1 MKVEIGALVEKDYG
15 PKVKDEVSQLDCV
28 DYVFYATGRSDD
40 LFEQKQ
46 FGNFGEAAII
56 TILVEEEHK
65 ERVFDYV
72 FELCD
77 LHMRKSGLVFMS
89 NPIVRAHI

>member
-15 PKVKDEVSQLDCV
+15 PKVKDEVSQLDGV

-65 ERVFDYV
+65 EHVFDHV

-77 LHMRKSGLVFMS
+77 LHTRKSGLVFMS

>member
-1 MKVEIGALVEKDYG
+1 MKVEIGALVERDYG
-15 PKVKDEVSQLDCV
+15 PKVKDEVLQLDGV

-65 ERVFDYV
+65 
-72 FELCD
+72 
-77 LHMRKSGLVFMS
+77 
-89 NPIVRAHI
+89 

>member
-15 PKVKDEVSQLDCV
+15 PKVKDEVLQLDGV

-65 ERVFDYV
+65 ERVFDHV

-77 LHMRKSGLVFMS
+77 LRTRKSGLVFIS

>member
-1 MKVEIGALVEKDYG
+1 MKVEIRALVEKDYG
-15 PKVKDEVSQLDCV
+15 PKVKDKVSQLDGV

-65 ERVFDYV
+65 ERVFDHV
-72 FELCD
+72 FELSD
-77 LHMRKSGLVFMS
+77 LHTRKSGLVFMS
-89 NPIVRAHI
+89 SPIVRAHI

>member
-15 PKVKDEVSQLDCV
+15 PKVKDEVLQLDGV
-28 DYVFYATGRSDD
+28 DYVFYATGHSDD

-65 ERVFDYV
+65 ERVFDHV

-77 LHMRKSGLVFMS
+77 LHTRKSGLVFMS

>member
-89 NPIVRAHI
+89 NPIVRTHI

>member
-15 PKVKDEVSQLDCV
+15 PKVKDEVLQLDGV

-65 ERVFDYV
+65 ERVFDFV